1 MRRGSQL
8 ESVRLSGNLKP
19 RTMHY
24 THQPY
29 ASGAMACTSQET
41 QWTVPRMGPMTVAA
55 AADAS
60 PKHSGGE
67 WFGEP
72 YPTPTPASTHFDLHL
87 TSNGI
92 KAHPTACQSIMHS
105 LTYSHMLSR
114 SCFGPPRLTAKNA
127 KQELN
132 NACQA
137 SRLKITKR
145 SLAGRNATL
154 SLVSMTT
161 GKKCVPHQLPLP
173 PRSVGLWQN
182 LN

>member
-24 THQPY
+24 THQPH

-72 YPTPTPASTHFDLHL
+72 YPTPTPASTHFDSHL
-87 TSNGI
+87 RTES
-92 KAHPTACQSIMHS
+92 KLTPLRVSQSCTLS
-105 LTYSHMLSR
+105 RTLTYSR
-114 SCFGPPRLTAKNA
+114 A
-127 KQELN
+127 
-132 NACQA
+132 
-137 SRLKITKR
+137 
-145 SLAGRNATL
+145 
-154 SLVSMTT
+154 LVSDH
-161 GKKCVPHQLPLP
+161 PD
-173 PRSVGLWQN
+173 
-182 LN
+182 